1 MIRFNFYFLITILDL
16 KHTYIYRETL
26 YTISHSNPK
35 SKKERTILVTYNKYN
50 LFFLKMKNTQR
61 QLSSSFMKF
70 LEEKNRD
77 LEAVFAYMDANRDGR
92 ISAEEL
98 KKSFKTL
105 GEQMSDEEAEAAVK
119 LSDIDGD
126 GMLDI
131 NEFALLIKGNDE
143 FTEEE
148 KKRKIMEAFRMYIAD
163 GEDCITPGSLKMMLM
178 KLGES
183 RTTDD
188 CKVMIQAF
196 DLNADGVLS
205 FDEFALMMR

>member
-1 MIRFNFYFLITILDL
+1 
-16 KHTYIYRETL
+16 
-26 YTISHSNPK
+26 
-35 SKKERTILVTYNKYN
+35 
-50 LFFLKMKNTQR
+50 MKNTQR

-70 LEEKNRD
+70 LEDKNRD

-105 GEQMSDEEAEAAVK
+105 GEQISDEEAEAAVK

-126 GMLDI
+126 GMLDFH
-131 NEFALLIKGNDE
+131 EFAQLIKGNDE

-163 GEDCITPGSLKMMLM
+163 GEDCITPESLKMMLM

-196 DLNADGVLS
+196 DNNADGVLS
-205 FDEFALMMR
+205 FDEFALMML

>member
-1 MIRFNFYFLITILDL
+1 
-16 KHTYIYRETL
+16 
-26 YTISHSNPK
+26 
-35 SKKERTILVTYNKYN
+35 
-50 LFFLKMKNTQR
+50 MKNTQR

-70 LEEKNRD
+70 LEDKNRD

-98 KKSFKTL
+98 KKSFNTL
-105 GEQMSDEEAEAAVK
+105 GEQISDEEAEAAVK

-126 GMLDI
+126 GMLDFH
-131 NEFALLIKGNDE
+131 EFAQLIKGNDE

-163 GEDCITPGSLKMMLM
+163 GEDCITPESLKMMLM

-196 DLNADGVLS
+196 DNNADGVLS
-205 FDEFALMMR
+205 FDEFALMML

>member
-1 MIRFNFYFLITILDL
+1 
-16 KHTYIYRETL
+16 
-26 YTISHSNPK
+26 
-35 SKKERTILVTYNKYN
+35 
-50 LFFLKMKNTQR
+50 MKNTQR

-70 LEEKNRD
+70 LEDKNRD

-105 GEQMSDEEAEAAVK
+105 GEQISDEEAEAAVK

-126 GMLDI
+126 GMLDFH
-131 NEFALLIKGNDE
+131 EFAQLIKGNDE

-148 KKRKIMEAFRMYIAD
+148 KKSKIMEAFRMYIAN
-163 GEDCITPGSLKMMLM
+163 GEDCITPESLKMMLM

-196 DLNADGVLS
+196 DNNADGVLS
-205 FDEFALMMR
+205 FDEFALMML

>member
-1 MIRFNFYFLITILDL
+1 
-16 KHTYIYRETL
+16 
-26 YTISHSNPK
+26 
-35 SKKERTILVTYNKYN
+35 
-50 LFFLKMKNTQR
+50 MKNTQR

-70 LEEKNRD
+70 LEDKNRD

-126 GMLDI
+126 GMLDFH
-131 NEFALLIKGNDE
+131 EFAQLIKGNDE
-143 FTEEE
+143 FSEEE

-163 GEDCITPGSLKMMLM
+163 GEDSITPESLKMMLM

-196 DLNADGVLS
+196 DNNADGVLS
-205 FDEFALMMR
+205 FDEFALMML

>member
-1 MIRFNFYFLITILDL
+1 
-16 KHTYIYRETL
+16 
-26 YTISHSNPK
+26 
-35 SKKERTILVTYNKYN
+35 
-50 LFFLKMKNTQR
+50 MKNIQR
-61 QLSSSFMKF
+61 QLSASFMKF
-70 LEEKNRD
+70 LDDKNRD

-98 KKSFKTL
+98 KKSFRTL
-105 GEQMSDEEAEAAVK
+105 GEPMSDEEAEAAVK

-126 GMLDI
+126 GMLDLH
-131 NEFALLIKGNDE
+131 EFAQLIRGNDE

-148 KKRKIMEAFRMYIAD
+148 KKRKIMEAFRMYIAE

-188 CKVMIQAF
+188 CRVMIQAF

-205 FDEFALMMR
+205 FDEFALMML

>member
-1 MIRFNFYFLITILDL
+1 
-16 KHTYIYRETL
+16 
-26 YTISHSNPK
+26 
-35 SKKERTILVTYNKYN
+35 
-50 LFFLKMKNTQR
+50 MKNTQR

-70 LEEKNRD
+70 LEDKNRD

-98 KKSFKTL
+98 KKSFNTL
-105 GEQMSDEEAEAAVK
+105 GEQISDEEAEAAVK

-126 GMLDI
+126 GMLDFH
-131 NEFALLIKGNDE
+131 EFAQLIKGNDE

-163 GEDCITPGSLKMMLM
+163 GEDCITPESLKMMLM

-196 DLNADGVLS
+196 DNNADGVLN
-205 FDEFALMMR
+205 FDEFALMML